1 MNLGKS
7 RATKK
12 KRIAD
17 ALLVKHPDSF
27 TTNFEENKKIM
38 NELLDIPSRQLRN
51 NVAGY
56 LTHAMTSKLKQAE

>member
-1 MNLGKS
+1 MGKS

-12 KRIAD
+12 KRIAET
-17 ALLVKHPDSF
+17 LLEKHPDAF

-56 LTHAMTSKLKQAE
+56 LTQAMTTKQKQAIT

>member
-1 MNLGKS
+1 MGKS

-17 ALLVKHPDSF
+17 TLLEKHPDSF
-27 TTNFEENKKIM
+27 TTSFEENKKIM
-38 NELLDIPSRQLRN
+38 NELLEIPSRQLRN

-56 LTHAMTSKLKQAE
+56 LTHAMTNREKQPE